1 MNFGIFR
8 QFSYWHEKRRL
19 QRKLTLLQQQKQN
32 IIEKLGQTRQREI
45 ANSRQ
50 SDRKFRENSAR
61 AVCARTKKADKAQIR
76 TLDSIIALTQ
86 KKLNQLRK

>member
-1 MNFGIFR
+1 MAFGLFQ
-8 QFSYWHEKRRL
+8 QFANWQDKRRL
-19 QRKLTLLQQQKQN
+19 QRKLNLLQQQKQN
-32 IIEKLGQTRQREI
+32 VLDKLSHTRQRET

-86 KKLNQLRK
+86 KKLNQLSK